1 MIGEISAFQSMGAVD
16 GPGVRCVV
24 FMQGCP
30 LRCVYCHNPETWI
43 SGNGQT
49 VDTKQLVKKILRYRS
64 FICRGGGVT
73 VSGGEPLVQADFC
86 ADLFRRLKQEGIHT
100 ALDTSGM
107 GNLDKAEEVLEYTDL
122 VLCDLKFSS
131 EEDYKKYCH
140 GSLRQVLNFLDVVEK
155 KHLPVWIR
163 HVVVPGLT
171 DDPENIRRIQRIAM
185 KYSSVEKI
193 ELLPF
198 KKICLSKYEDLGL
211 EFPLQDV
218 PECGQQTIENL
229 YQIIEKNF

>member
-107 GNLDKAEEVLEYTDL
+107 GNLDKAEEVLEHTDL
-122 VLCDLKFSS
+122 VLRDLKFPS
-131 EEDYKKYCH
+131 EAVSYT
-140 GSLRQVLNFLDVVEK
+140 
-155 KHLPVWIR
+155 HLTLP
-163 HVVVPGLT
+163 T
-171 DDPENIRRIQRIAM
+171 IA
-185 KYSSVEKI
+185 
-193 ELLPF
+193 
-198 KKICLSKYEDLGL
+198 
-211 EFPLQDV
+211 
-218 PECGQQTIENL
+218 
-229 YQIIEKNF
+229 

>member
-49 VDTKQLVKKILRYRS
+49 VDTEQLVKKILRYRS

-86 ADLFRRLKQEGIHT
+86 ADLFG
-100 ALDTSGM
+100 G
-107 GNLDKAEEVLEYTDL
+107 
-122 VLCDLKFSS
+122 
-131 EEDYKKYCH
+131 
-140 GSLRQVLNFLDVVEK
+140 
-155 KHLPVWIR
+155 
-163 HVVVPGLT
+163 
-171 DDPENIRRIQRIAM
+171 
-185 KYSSVEKI
+185 
-193 ELLPF
+193 
-198 KKICLSKYEDLGL
+198 
-211 EFPLQDV
+211 
-218 PECGQQTIENL
+218 
-229 YQIIEKNF
+229 